1 MITILGLDPGSKT
14 TGYCVIG
21 ASLSR
26 GALMLSRIVAGTIG
40 NEVMAEWIYDER
52 WMFTE
57 IEPGSPGGCP
67 DLSIVAIE
75 KLEGIAFGP
84 KGGGVVPHLISASNA
99 AGVAKG
105 AAQLL
110 ATLGKLAIHEASA
123 RTWRSAVVGKA
134 NASDAGIKV
143 AIQRLVPNWPKV
155 SNSHERD
162 ACGVAIHAA
171 RVVGMGL
178 LRKGVAA

>member
-1 MITILGLDPGSKT
+1 
-14 TGYCVIG
+14 
-21 ASLSR
+21 
-26 GALMLSRIVAGTIG
+26 MLSRICAGTIE
-40 NEVMAEWIYDER
+40 NEEMAEWIYDER
-52 WMFTE
+52 WMFDDE
-57 IEPGSPGGCP
+57 SSPADCV
-67 DLSIVAIE
+67 DLSIIAIE
-75 KLEGIAFGP
+75 KLEGIAFSP
-84 KGGGVVPHLISASNA
+84 KGAGIVPHLISASNA

-110 ATLGKLAIHEASA
+110 ATRGTLSIHEASA

-171 RVVGMGL
+171 RVLGL
-178 LRKGVAA
+178 VMLSGRGAA

>member
-1 MITILGLDPGSKT
+1 MITILGLDPGSKQ
-14 TGYCVIG
+14 TGYCVLG
-21 ASLSR
+21 ANLSR

-40 NEVMAEWIYDER
+40 NEGMAEWIYDEA
-52 WMFTE
+52 WMRETDSGFAQ
-57 IEPGSPGGCP
+57 P
-67 DLSIVAIE
+67 DLSIIAIE

-84 KGGGVVPHLISASNA
+84 KGAGIVPHLISASNA

-110 ATLGKLAIHEASA
+110 ATRGQLAIHEASA

-162 ACGVAIHAA
+162 AAGVAIHAA
-171 RVVGMGL
+171 RVLGL
-178 LRKGVAA
+178 VMLIGRSAA

>member
-1 MITILGLDPGSKT
+1 MITILGLDPGSKA
-14 TGYCVIG
+14 TGYCVLG
-21 ASLSR
+21 ADLSR

-40 NEVMAEWIYDER
+40 NGEMAEWIYDEG
-52 WMFTE
+52 WMRE
-57 IEPGSPGGCP
+57 IDSGFAQH
-67 DLSIVAIE
+67 DLSIIAIE
-75 KLEGIAFGP
+75 KLEGIAFAP
-84 KGGGVVPHLISASNA
+84 KGAGIVPHLISASNA

-110 ATLGKLAIHEASA
+110 ATRGQLAIHEASA